1 MHPESLQTSLGT
13 PEASASLISSSP
25 LSSSSLLVN
34 CVIPA
39 QTVSQGCGQE
49 TMGCGPFWGVGGVV
63 LRMRMMVMV
72 MTMTSYQLLSTEY
85 VPKVVLG

>member
-13 PEASASLISSSP
+13 PEASGSLISSSP
-25 LSSSSLLVN
+25 LSSSSLLVY

-49 TMGCGPFWGVGGVV
+49 TMGCGPFGGGG
-63 LRMRMMVMV
+63 LFC
-72 MTMTSYQLLSTEY
+72 
-85 VPKVVLG
+85 G